1 MLNDIKVAFALES
14 TETLNGMELAIL
26 ALEQGDPEALDA
38 LFRHAHTLKG
48 SAGIVGLRRLEA
60 YAHQLESR
68 LSKLRASGSRP
79 GAEACGALLA
89 CKDRCAAIL
98 NEEPLSMGEE
108 DAPDTG
114 PADEQ
119 LDEADRRSI
128 IGLDEALGYA
138 DGTAAD
144 ASAPA
149 APAAEAQPLPADD
162 EHPEHLDQAR
172 SAPLDRQGGI
182 RVSDAKLDV
191 LVNLAGELVT
201 VQAQFSRMASDSS
214 DRAMLGLSE
223 NLKRLVGEL
232 RSAAMDMRLVPA
244 DTLFGRFRRMA
255 RDLSKE
261 LGKEVELEI
270 KGGATELDKSV
281 IEGLSEPMVHL
292 VRNALDHGVETA
304 GERLA
309 AGKPAVGRLS
319 ISAGHEGASV
329 RIVVKDDGRGV
340 DPARILAKALERG
353 LVAPGENPSKEELF
367 KLLFAPAFS
376 TAVAVSTV
384 SGRGYGL
391 DIVKSAVERLGGE
404 IRLESEPGRGASFI
418 LDIPLTIAIIDG
430 FLAKLADRLFI
441 VPLGNVAECYERP
454 RPPAGLR
461 ERLIERNGELIPLV
475 RLEEVFGIGAEGLDR
490 EAGPSGAGR
499 SGGSQ
504 EMIVATAFGAKVALA
519 FDRLLGG
526 YQTVIKPLGELASRM
541 TGISGSAILPD
552 GAVALIL
559 DVGSLSRLV
568 RDGS

>member
-26 ALEQGDPEALDA
+26 ALERGDPEALDS

-68 LSKLRASGSRP
+68 LSKLRASGFKP

-108 DAPDTG
+108 DAPETG
-114 PADEQ
+114 PADG
-119 LDEADRRSI
+119 LLADVDLRSI
-128 IGLDEALGYA
+128 AGLDEALGYGAETPA
-138 DGTAAD
+138 DTAPGD
-144 ASAPA
+144 ATPDGQAPA
-149 APAAEAQPLPADD
+149 AADD
-162 EHPEHLDQAR
+162 HPDQAR
-172 SAPLDRQGGI
+172 SALLDRQGGI

-255 RDLSKE
+255 RDLSNE

-292 VRNALDHGVETA
+292 VRNALDHGIETA

-309 AGKPAVGRLS
+309 VGKPARGRLS

-340 DPARILAKALERG
+340 EPARILAKALERG
-353 LVAPGENPSKEELF
+353 LVAPGESPSKEELY
-367 KLLFAPAFS
+367 KLIFTPAFS
-376 TAVAVSTV
+376 TASAVSTV

-404 IRLESEPGRGASFI
+404 IRLESEPGRGAGFI

-430 FLAKLADRLFI
+430 FLARLADRLFI

-475 RLEEVFGIGAEGLDR
+475 RLEEVFGIEAEGADR
-490 EAGPSGAGR
+490 AAGGR
-499 SGGSQ
+499 SAGSQ

-541 TGISGSAILPD
+541 TGVSGSAILPD

>member
-68 LSKLRASGSRP
+68 LSKLRGAGSKP
-79 GAEACGALLA
+79 GADACGALLA
-89 CKDRCAAIL
+89 CKDRCAAIM

-108 DAPDTG
+108 DAPDTV
-114 PADEQ
+114 PADE
-119 LDEADRRSI
+119 LLVEADLKSI
-128 IGLDEALGYA
+128 AGLDEALGF
-138 DGTAAD
+138 AAG
-144 ASAPA
+144 A
-149 APAAEAQPLPADD
+149 APAAEAATPRGADD
-162 EHPEHLDQAR
+162 DHPDQAR
-172 SAPLDRQGGI
+172 SALLDRQGGI

-223 NLKRLVGEL
+223 TLKRLVGEL

-261 LGKEVELEI
+261 LGKEVELEV

-292 VRNALDHGVETA
+292 VRNALDHGIEMA

-309 AGKPAVGRLS
+309 AGKPAAGRLS

-340 DPARILAKALERG
+340 DPARVLAKAIERG
-353 LVAPGENPSKEELF
+353 LVAPGENPPKEELY
-367 KLLFAPAFS
+367 KLIFAPAFS
-376 TAVAVSTV
+376 TAGAVSTV

-404 IRLESEPGRGASFI
+404 IHLESEPGRGASFI

-454 RPPAGLR
+454 RPPEGLR

-475 RLEEVFGIGAEGLDR
+475 HLEEVFGI
-490 EAGPSGAGR
+490 EAGAVDRAAGGRAGAA
-499 SGGSQ
+499 GSQ

>member
-14 TETLNGMELAIL
+14 TETLNGMELSIL

-68 LSKLRASGSRP
+68 LSKLRGAGSKP
-79 GAEACGALLA
+79 GADACGALLA
-89 CKDRCAAIL
+89 CKDRCAAIM

-114 PADEQ
+114 PADE
-119 LDEADRRSI
+119 LLVEADLKSI
-128 IGLDEALGYA
+128 AGLDEALGFA
-138 DGTAAD
+138 EEAAPTAAPT
-144 ASAPA
+144 AEA
-149 APAAEAQPLPADD
+149 APPRGADD
-162 EHPEHLDQAR
+162 EHPDQAR
-172 SAPLDRQGGI
+172 SALLDRQGGI

-223 NLKRLVGEL
+223 TLKRLVGEL

-309 AGKPAVGRLS
+309 AGKPAAGRLS
-319 ISAGHEGASV
+319 ISASHEGASV

-340 DPARILAKALERG
+340 DPARVLAKAIERG
-353 LVAPGENPSKEELF
+353 LVAPGENPPKEELY
-367 KLLFAPAFS
+367 KLIFAPAFS
-376 TAVAVSTV
+376 TAGAVSTV

-404 IRLESEPGRGASFI
+404 IHLESEPGRGASFI

-454 RPPAGLR
+454 RPPEGLR

-475 RLEEVFGIGAEGLDR
+475 RLEEVFGIEVGAVDR
-490 EAGPSGAGR
+490 AAGGR
-499 SGGSQ
+499 AAGSQ

>member
-68 LSKLRASGSRP
+68 LSKLRASGSKP
-79 GAEACGALLA
+79 GADACGALLA
-89 CKDRCAAIL
+89 CKDRCAAIM

-114 PADEQ
+114 PAED
-119 LDEADRRSI
+119 LLVEADLRSVA
-128 IGLDEALGYA
+128 GLDEALGF
-138 DGTAAD
+138 
-144 ASAPA
+144 APEA
-149 APAAEAQPLPADD
+149 APTAEAAPPRGADD
-162 EHPEHLDQAR
+162 DQPDQGR
-172 SAPLDRQGGI
+172 STLLDRQGGI

-223 NLKRLVGEL
+223 TLKRLVGEL

-270 KGGATELDKSV
+270 RGGATELDKSV

-309 AGKPAVGRLS
+309 AGKPAIGRLS

-340 DPARILAKALERG
+340 DPARVLAKAIERG
-353 LVAPGENPSKEELF
+353 LVAPGENPSKEELY
-367 KLLFAPAFS
+367 KLVFAPAFS
-376 TAVAVSTV
+376 TAGAVSTV

-404 IRLESEPGRGASFI
+404 IHLESEPGRGASFI

-454 RPPAGLR
+454 RPPEGLR

-475 RLEEVFGIGAEGLDR
+475 RLEEVFGI
-490 EAGPSGAGR
+490 EAGAVDRAAGGR
-499 SGGSQ
+499 AAAAGCQ

-541 TGISGSAILPD
+541 TGVSGSAILPD

>member
-1 MLNDIKVAFALES
+1 MLNDIKIAFALES
-14 TETLNGMELAIL
+14 TETLNGIELAIL

-60 YAHQLESR
+60 YAHRFESR
-68 LSKLRASGSRP
+68 LSKLRASGSKP
-79 GAEACGALLA
+79 GADACGALLA
-89 CKDRCAAIL
+89 CKDRCAAIMD
-98 NEEPLSMGEE
+98 EEHRSMGEE
-108 DAPDTG
+108 VAPDTG
-114 PADEQ
+114 PAEG
-119 LDEADRRSI
+119 LLLEADIRSI
-128 IGLDEALGYA
+128 AWLDEALGYA
-138 DGTAAD
+138 EEKT
-144 ASAPA
+144 APA
-149 APAAEAQPLPADD
+149 QPTPDAPPLAVDDGQP
-162 EHPEHLDQAR
+162 DQAR
-172 SAPLDRQGGI
+172 SALLGRQGGI

-201 VQAQFSRMASDSS
+201 VQAQFSRMAADSS

-223 NLKRLVGEL
+223 TLKRLVGEL
-232 RSAAMDMRLVPA
+232 RSAAMDMRLVQA

-292 VRNALDHGVETA
+292 VRNALDHGIETA

-309 AGKPAVGRLS
+309 AGKPAIGRLS

-340 DPARILAKALERG
+340 DPARILAKAIEHG
-353 LVAPGENPSKEELF
+353 LVAPGEKPSKEELF
-367 KLLFAPAFS
+367 KFIFAPAFS
-376 TAVAVSTV
+376 TAGAVSTV

-404 IRLESEPGRGASFI
+404 IHLESEAGRGASFI

-430 FLAKLADRLFI
+430 FLARLADRLFI

-454 RPPAGLR
+454 RPPGGLR

-475 RLEEVFGIGAEGLDR
+475 RLEEVFGIETEGADR
-490 EAGPSGAGR
+490 ADGGR
-499 SGGSQ
+499 SGAAGTQ
-504 EMIVATAFGAKVALA
+504 EMIVATAFGAKVVLA

-559 DVGSLSRLV
+559 DLGSLSRLV
-568 RDGS
+568 RDGL

>member
-14 TETLNGMELAIL
+14 TETLNGMESAIL
-26 ALEQGDPEALDA
+26 ALEQGEPAALDS

-68 LSKLRASGSRP
+68 LSRLRASGSRP
-79 GAEACGALLA
+79 GADACGALLA
-89 CKDRCAAIL
+89 CKDRCAAIM

-114 PADEQ
+114 PADE
-119 LDEADRRSI
+119 LLVEADLKSI
-128 IGLDEALGYA
+128 AGLDEALGF
-138 DGTAAD
+138 TAE
-144 ASAPA
+144 A
-149 APAAEAQPLPADD
+149 APKAETAPPRGADD
-162 EHPEHLDQAR
+162 DHPDQPR
-172 SAPLDRQGGI
+172 SALLERQGGI

-223 NLKRLVGEL
+223 TLKRLVGEL

-261 LGKEVELEI
+261 LGKEIELEI

-292 VRNALDHGVETA
+292 VRNALDHGIETA

-309 AGKPAVGRLS
+309 AGKPAAGRLS

-340 DPARILAKALERG
+340 DPARILAKAIERG
-353 LVAPGENPSKEELF
+353 LVAPGENPPKEELY
-367 KLLFAPAFS
+367 KLIFTPAFS
-376 TAVAVSTV
+376 TASVVSTV

-404 IRLESEPGRGASFI
+404 IHLESEPGRGASFI

-454 RPPAGLR
+454 RPPEGLR

-475 RLEEVFGIGAEGLDR
+475 RLEDVFGI
-490 EAGPSGAGR
+490 EAGAVDRAAGGRAGAA
-499 SGGSQ
+499 GSQ

>member
-26 ALEQGDPEALDA
+26 ALEQGDPEALDV

-68 LSKLRASGSRP
+68 LSKLRASGSKP
-79 GAEACGALLA
+79 GADACGALLA
-89 CKDRCAAIL
+89 CKDRCAAIM

-114 PADEQ
+114 PAED
-119 LDEADRRSI
+119 LLVEADLRSVA
-128 IGLDEALGYA
+128 GLDEALGF
-138 DGTAAD
+138 
-144 ASAPA
+144 
-149 APAAEAQPLPADD
+149 AAEAAPTTEAAPPRGADD
-162 EHPEHLDQAR
+162 DHPDQAR
-172 SAPLDRQGGI
+172 SALLDRQGGI

-223 NLKRLVGEL
+223 TLKRLVGEL

-309 AGKPAVGRLS
+309 AGKPAFGRLS
-319 ISAGHEGASV
+319 IAASHEGASV

-340 DPARILAKALERG
+340 DPARVLAKAIERG
-353 LVAPGENPSKEELF
+353 LVAPGETPSKDELY
-367 KLLFAPAFS
+367 KLIFAPAFS
-376 TAVAVSTV
+376 TAGAVSTV

-404 IRLESEPGRGASFI
+404 IHLESEPGRGASFI

-461 ERLIERNGELIPLV
+461 ERLIERNGEFIPLV
-475 RLEEVFGIGAEGLDR
+475 RLEEVFGIEADGLDR
-490 EAGPSGAGR
+490 GDGGR
-499 SGGSQ
+499 SAGSQ